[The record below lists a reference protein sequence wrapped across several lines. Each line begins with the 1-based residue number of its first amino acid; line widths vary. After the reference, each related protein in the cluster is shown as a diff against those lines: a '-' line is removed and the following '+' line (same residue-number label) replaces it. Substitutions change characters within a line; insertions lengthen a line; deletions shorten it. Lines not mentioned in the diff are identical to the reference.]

1 MVYAAWCRRSHCP
14 AASRWAGHWSGS
26 AFPPLND
33 RVRLQTSCTLD
44 QFSPVPWAKSLMIP
58 TFLYQVRDDLY
69 TRPDDIQAMFDNIPI
84 ANKKLHWIEGTTRRW
99 NGYTYFQRAGTD
111 APLGARFLA

>member
-1 MVYAAWCRRSHCP
+1 M
-14 AASRWAGHWSGS
+14 
-26 AFPPLND
+26 ND
-33 RVRLQTSCTLD
+33 RVRLQTSFTLD

-58 TFLYQVRDDLY
+58 AFLYQVRDDLY

-111 APLGARFLA
+111 APLGARFMA

>member
-1 MVYAAWCRRSHCP
+1 
-14 AASRWAGHWSGS
+14 
-26 AFPPLND
+26 
-33 RVRLQTSCTLD
+33 
-44 QFSPVPWAKSLMIP
+44 MIP

-99 NGYTYFQRAGTD
+99 DGYTYSSEPEQMLHWFARFNGLTGDMPGAVRRRRPPPARLASGRAIQRASGNRRSG
-111 APLGARFLA
+111 APTGRPQRRPVTAGSR

>member
-1 MVYAAWCRRSHCP
+1 MED
-14 AASRWAGHWSGS
+14 
-26 AFPPLND
+26 LKD
-33 RVRLQTSCTLD
+33 RVGLQTSFTLD
-44 QFSPVPWAKSLMIP
+44 QFSPSPWAKSLMIP

-99 NGYTYFQRAGTD
+99 DGYTYFLRAGTD
-111 APLGARFLA
+111 ARFMA

>member
-1 MVYAAWCRRSHCP
+1 
-14 AASRWAGHWSGS
+14 
-26 AFPPLND
+26 
-33 RVRLQTSCTLD
+33 
-44 QFSPVPWAKSLMIP
+44 MIP

-99 NGYTYFQRAGTD
+99 DGYTYFLRAGTD
-111 APLGARFLA
+111 APLVRPLHGLTGDMAGPVRRRRPPPARLASGRVIQRASGNRRSGAPTGRPQRRPVTAGSR